1 MRLDFEQLHS
11 KFAGTAG
18 TAGTLGTAT
27 IQADFHAT
35 TAEILP
41 WSAWDKKTA
50 RADLS
55 PVSPM
60 CPQSW
65 EYEKARIYAAVPN
78 VPSVPQKKT
87 IISNEVAPTDDL
99 LNSLASFRFDL
110 VEVDIAAGAP
120 AAELDRTNNLCWE
133 IMQADGLPFDQA
145 MAIAASIV
153 VTCESVPGES
163 EYTDVR
169 KLWRDLT
176 RNQQPT
182 ATHWRKS

>member
-11 KFAGTAG
+11 KGAGAL
-18 TAGTLGTAT
+18 GTLGTAR
-27 IQADFHAT
+27 IHAGFHFT
-35 TAEILP
+35 EAELLP
-41 WSAWDKKTA
+41 AAAWDKKAA
-50 RADLS
+50 RLDLS

-60 CPQSW
+60 RPQSRGH
-65 EYEKARIYAAVPN
+65 EKARIYAAVPS
-78 VPSVPQKKT
+78 VPTVPQKKT
-87 IISNEVAPTDDL
+87 IISTEVAPTGDL
-99 LNSLASFRFDL
+99 LNILAAFRFDL